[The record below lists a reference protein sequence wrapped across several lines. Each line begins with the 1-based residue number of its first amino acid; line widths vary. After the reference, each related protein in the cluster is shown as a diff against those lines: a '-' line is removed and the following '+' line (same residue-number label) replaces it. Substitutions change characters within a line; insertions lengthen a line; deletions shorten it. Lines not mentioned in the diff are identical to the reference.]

1 MLYGVDFAKML
12 QRYGI
17 VAVQRPHIL
26 TCPSSALFLGKLR
39 ICLVIWSHLVCVSSQ
54 A

>member
-1 MLYGVDFAKML
+1 MLFSVDFDKMT
-12 QRYGI
+12 QKYCI
-17 VAVQRPHIL
+17 VALQRPHIL

-39 ICLVIWSHLVCVSSQ
+39 ICLVIWSHLLCVSSQ